1 MAAKTFNTIHN
12 IRVSGIPEAVG
23 ETWEVSEAKVKAVI
37 KEKLQIDVDIE
48 RAHRVEPVSYTHLTL
63 PTKLEV

>member
-1 MAAKTFNTIHN
+1 M
-12 IRVSGIPEAVG
+12 G

-48 RAHRVEPVSYTHLTL
+48 RAHRVERRKSGKKQNTNQPRTVSRACMGNYYV
-63 PTKLEV
+63 PNV